1 MNVAP
6 VLSQKPQ
13 VCIRPAVVADV
24 GLILSFIRELAEYE
38 KLLDRVLA
46 DEAKLRA
53 TLFGSRP
60 CAEVLIAEI
69 DTGQGIQPQGF
80 ALYFQNYSTFLA
92 TPGIY
97 LEDLYVRESAR
108 GMGIG
113 LKLIASIAKRAVE
126 LGCGRFEWAVLDW
139 NTPAIDFYRALG
151 ALAQDDWTVQRLHGQ
166 ALLNLAAR
174 A

>member
-1 MNVAP
+1 MSGAVE
-6 VLSQKPQ
+6 VL
-13 VCIRPAVVADV
+13 IRAATAADT
-24 GLILSFIRELAEYE
+24 GLILSLIRELADYE
-38 KLLDRVLA
+38 KLLDRVVA
-46 DEAKLRA
+46 TEEKLNQ
-53 TLFGSRP
+53 TLFGSKP
-60 CAEVLIAEI
+60 CAEVLIAEV
-69 DTGQGIQPQGF
+69 DGAAQGF

-108 GMGIG
+108 GLGVG
-113 LKLIASIAKRAVE
+113 LKLIASVAKQAVA

-139 NTPAIDFYRALG
+139 NEPALKFYRALG

-166 ALLNLAAR
+166 ALLDLAAK